1 MRWKVLMNQW
11 ESFTTIVFNW
21 VWSPPLLI
29 LISGVGIYL
38 TLVTRGIQFRYLW
51 YAHRLAFSRHDAQAE
66 GDISHFQALMTAL
79 SGTIGIGS
87 ITGVATAIAIGGPGA
102 LFWMWTAALLGMATK
117 FGEAILAI
125 KYRTVDENGEMCG
138 GPMYYIEK
146 GLNRKRLGKLFAVFG
161 VITAIAF
168 GNMVQS
174 NSIVLAIEEGWNID
188 PRWGGAV
195 LTMLVG
201 VTLVK
206 GIKSIGKVNGVLVPA
221 MAIFYILGGL
231 MILGIH
237 SDKIPAAFS
246 IIFQGAFHGKAAV
259 GGAMGTS
266 IMTAVQIGVSRSI
279 FSSEAGLGSSPV
291 IAAAAKTDSPGRQ
304 ALISMCTVFLT
315 VGIVCTITGLVVI
328 VSGIVEQADRAKEVF
343 NGSAMM
349 VRAFDSALPFGSEVV
364 SVALISFGYS
374 TILGWAY
381 CGEKYVEYLFGCRF
395 NQAFRLLYTLIVIP
409 GSMMSLCLVWNFASI
424 MNGLMTLPNLI
435 ALLALGNVVAKETRF
450 FDLQRRK
457 EIKK

>member
-1 MRWKVLMNQW
+1 MNQW
-11 ESFTTIVFNW
+11 ESFTNTVFNW

-29 LISGVGIYL
+29 LILVVGLYL
-38 TLVTRGIQFRYLW
+38 TIVTRGVQFRYLW
-51 YAHRLAFSRHDAQAE
+51 YAHKLAFTRQDDQAE

-102 LFWMWTAALLGMATK
+102 LFWMWMAALLGMATK

-138 GPMYYIEK
+138 GPMYYIERGMNWK
-146 GLNRKRLGKLFAVFG
+146 WMGRLFAIFG

-174 NSIVLAIEEGWNID
+174 NSVVLAIEEGWGVN
-188 PRWGGAV
+188 PLWAGLALMV
-195 LTMLVG
+195 LVG

-231 MILGIH
+231 IILGIH
-237 SDKIPAAFS
+237 VEKIPMAFS
-246 IIFQGAFHGKAAV
+246 VIFQSAFYGKAAV
-259 GGAMGTS
+259 GGAVGSS
-266 IMTAVQIGVSRSI
+266 IMMAIQLGVSRSI

-304 ALISMCTVFLT
+304 ALVSMCTVFLT

-328 VSGIVEQADRAKEVF
+328 VSGILGEVDTAKGMF

-349 VRAFDSALPFGSEVV
+349 LRAFDSILPFGSAIVTI
-364 SVALISFGYS
+364 ALISFGYS

-381 CGEKYVEYLFGCRF
+381 CGEKYVEYLVGCRF
-395 NQAFRLLYTLIVIP
+395 NKTFRLLYTLIVIP
-409 GSMMSLCLVWNFASI
+409 GSVMSLCVVWDFASI

-435 ALLALGNVVAKETRF
+435 ALFALGTVVAKETRF
-450 FDLQRRK
+450 FDLQHRK
-457 EIKK
+457 EIKN

>member
-1 MRWKVLMNQW
+1 MNQW
-11 ESFTTIVFNW
+11 ATFTNTVFNW

-29 LISGVGIYL
+29 LILVVGLYL
-38 TLVTRGIQFRYLW
+38 TIVTRGVQFRYLW
-51 YAHRLAFSRHDAQAE
+51 YAHKLAFTRHDDQAE

-87 ITGVATAIAIGGPGA
+87 ITGVATAIAIGGAGA
-102 LFWMWTAALLGMATK
+102 LFWMWIAAVLGMATK

-125 KYRTVDENGEMCG
+125 KYRTIDENGEMCG

-146 GLNRKRLGKLFAVFG
+146 GMNWKWMGKIFAIFG

-174 NSIVLAIEEGWNID
+174 NSIVLAIQED
-188 PRWGGAV
+188 WGISRLSAGFILMA
-195 LTMLVG
+195 LVG

-206 GIKSIGKVNGVLVPA
+206 GIKSIGKVNAILVPA

-231 MILGIH
+231 IILGIH
-237 SDKIPAAFS
+237 FEQIPMAFS
-246 IIFQGAFHGKAAV
+246 LIFKSAFYGKAAV
-259 GGAMGTS
+259 GGAVGTS
-266 IMTAVQIGVSRSI
+266 IMMAIQLGVSRSI

-304 ALISMCTVFLT
+304 ALVSMCTVFLT

-328 VSGIVEQADRAKEVF
+328 VSGVLGNVDGSNGMF

-349 VRAFDSALPFGSEVV
+349 LHAFGSILPFGGGVV
-364 SVALISFGYS
+364 TIALISFGYS

-381 CGEKYVEYLFGCRF
+381 CGEKYVEYLVGYRF
-395 NQAFRLLYTLIVIP
+395 NKTFRILYTLIVIP
-409 GSMMSLCLVWNFASI
+409 GSIMSLTVVWDFASI

-435 ALLALGNVVAKETRF
+435 ALFALGTIIAKETRF
-450 FDLQRRK
+450 FDLQHRK
-457 EIKK
+457 EVKG

>member
-1 MRWKVLMNQW
+1 MNKW
-11 ESFTTIVFNW
+11 ESFTNTVFNW

-29 LISGVGIYL
+29 LILVVGLYL
-38 TLVTRGIQFRYLW
+38 TIVTRGVQFRYLW
-51 YAHRLAFSRHDAQAE
+51 YAHKLAFTRQDDQAE

-102 LFWMWTAALLGMATK
+102 LFWMWMAALLGMATK

-138 GPMYYIEK
+138 GPMYYIERGMNWK
-146 GLNRKRLGKLFAVFG
+146 WMGRLFAIFG
-161 VITAIAF
+161 VITAVAF

-174 NSIVLAIEEGWNID
+174 NSVVLAIEEGWGVS
-188 PRWGGAV
+188 PLWAGLALMV
-195 LTMLVG
+195 LVG

-231 MILGIH
+231 IILGIH
-237 SDKIPAAFS
+237 VEKIPMAFS
-246 IIFQGAFHGKAAV
+246 VIFQSAFYGKAAV
-259 GGAMGTS
+259 GGAVGSS
-266 IMTAVQIGVSRSI
+266 IMMAIQLGVSRSI

-304 ALISMCTVFLT
+304 ALVSMCTVFLT

-328 VSGIVEQADRAKEVF
+328 VSGILGEVDTAKGMF

-349 VRAFDSALPFGSEVV
+349 LRAFDSILPFGSAIVTI
-364 SVALISFGYS
+364 ALISFGYS

-381 CGEKYVEYLFGCRF
+381 CGEKYVEYLVGCRF
-395 NQAFRLLYTLIVIP
+395 NKTFRLLYTLIVIP
-409 GSMMSLCLVWNFASI
+409 GSVMSLCIVWDFASI

-435 ALLALGNVVAKETRF
+435 ALFALGTVVAKETRF
-450 FDLQRRK
+450 FDLQHRK
-457 EIKK
+457 EIKN

>member
-1 MRWKVLMNQW
+1 MNKW
-11 ESFTTIVFNW
+11 ESFTNTVFNW

-29 LISGVGIYL
+29 LVVGLYL
-38 TLVTRGIQFRYLW
+38 TIVTRGVQFRYLW
-51 YAHRLAFSRHDAQAE
+51 YAHKLAFTRQDDQAE

-102 LFWMWTAALLGMATK
+102 LFWMWMAALLGMATK

-138 GPMYYIEK
+138 GPMYYIERGMNWK
-146 GLNRKRLGKLFAVFG
+146 WMGRLFAIFG
-161 VITAIAF
+161 VITAVAF

-174 NSIVLAIEEGWNID
+174 NSVVLAIEEGWGVS
-188 PRWGGAV
+188 PLWAGLALMV
-195 LTMLVG
+195 LVG

-231 MILGIH
+231 IILGIH
-237 SDKIPAAFS
+237 VEKIPMAFS
-246 IIFQGAFHGKAAV
+246 VIFQSAFYGKAAV
-259 GGAMGTS
+259 GGAVGSS
-266 IMTAVQIGVSRSI
+266 IMMAIQLGVSRSI

-304 ALISMCTVFLT
+304 ALVSMCTVFLT

-328 VSGIVEQADRAKEVF
+328 VSGILGEVDTAKGMF

-349 VRAFDSALPFGSEVV
+349 LRAFDSILPFGSAIVTI
-364 SVALISFGYS
+364 ALISFGYS

-381 CGEKYVEYLFGCRF
+381 CGEKYVEYLVGCRF
-395 NQAFRLLYTLIVIP
+395 NKTFRLLYTLIVIP
-409 GSMMSLCLVWNFASI
+409 GSVMSLCIVWDFASI

-435 ALLALGNVVAKETRF
+435 ALFALGTVVAKETRF
-450 FDLQRRK
+450 FDLQHRK
-457 EIKK
+457 EIKN

>member
-1 MRWKVLMNQW
+1 MNQW
-11 ESFTTIVFNW
+11 ESFTNTVFNW
-21 VWSPPLLI
+21 VWSPSLLI
-29 LISGVGIYL
+29 LILVVGLYL
-38 TLVTRGIQFRYLW
+38 TIVTRGVQFRYLW
-51 YAHRLAFSRHDAQAE
+51 YAHKLAFTRQDDQAE

-102 LFWMWTAALLGMATK
+102 LFWMWMAALLGMATK

-138 GPMYYIEK
+138 GPMYYIERGMNWK
-146 GLNRKRLGKLFAVFG
+146 WMGRLFAIFG
-161 VITAIAF
+161 VITAVAF

-174 NSIVLAIEEGWNID
+174 NSVVLAIEEGWGVS
-188 PRWGGAV
+188 PLWAGLALMV
-195 LTMLVG
+195 LVG

-231 MILGIH
+231 IILGIH
-237 SDKIPAAFS
+237 VEKIPMAFS
-246 IIFQGAFHGKAAV
+246 VIFQSAFYGKAAV
-259 GGAMGTS
+259 GGAVGSS
-266 IMTAVQIGVSRSI
+266 IMMAIQLGVSRSI

-304 ALISMCTVFLT
+304 ALVSMCTVFLT

-328 VSGIVEQADRAKEVF
+328 VSGILGEVDTAKGMF

-349 VRAFDSALPFGSEVV
+349 LRAFDSILPFGSAIVTI
-364 SVALISFGYS
+364 ALISFGYS

-381 CGEKYVEYLFGCRF
+381 CGEKYVEYLVGCRF
-395 NQAFRLLYTLIVIP
+395 NKTFRLLYTLIVIP
-409 GSMMSLCLVWNFASI
+409 GSVMSLCVVWDFASI

-435 ALLALGNVVAKETRF
+435 ALFALGTVIAKETRF
-450 FDLQRRK
+450 FDLQHRK
-457 EIKK
+457 EIKN

>member
-1 MRWKVLMNQW
+1 MNKW
-11 ESFTTIVFNW
+11 ESFTNTVFNW

-29 LISGVGIYL
+29 LILVVGLYL
-38 TLVTRGIQFRYLW
+38 TIVTRGVQFRYLW
-51 YAHRLAFSRHDAQAE
+51 YAHKLAFTRQDDQAE

-102 LFWMWTAALLGMATK
+102 LFWMWMAALLGMATK

-138 GPMYYIEK
+138 GPMYYIERGMNWK
-146 GLNRKRLGKLFAVFG
+146 WMGRLFAIFG
-161 VITAIAF
+161 VITAVAF

-174 NSIVLAIEEGWNID
+174 NSVVLAIEEGWGVS
-188 PRWGGAV
+188 PLWAGLALMV
-195 LTMLVG
+195 LVG
-201 VTLVK
+201 VTLVR

-231 MILGIH
+231 IILGIH
-237 SDKIPAAFS
+237 VEKIPMAFS
-246 IIFQGAFHGKAAV
+246 VIFQSAFYGKAAV
-259 GGAMGTS
+259 GGAVGSS
-266 IMTAVQIGVSRSI
+266 IMMAIQLGVSRSI

-304 ALISMCTVFLT
+304 ALVSMCTVFLT

-328 VSGIVEQADRAKEVF
+328 VSGILGEVDTAKGMF

-349 VRAFDSALPFGSEVV
+349 LRAFDSILPFGSAIVTI
-364 SVALISFGYS
+364 ALISFGYS

-381 CGEKYVEYLFGCRF
+381 CGEKYVEYLVGCRF
-395 NQAFRLLYTLIVIP
+395 NKTFRLLYTLIVIP
-409 GSMMSLCLVWNFASI
+409 GSVMSLCIVWDFASI

-435 ALLALGNVVAKETRF
+435 ALFALGTVVAKETRF
-450 FDLQRRK
+450 FDLQHRK
-457 EIKK
+457 EIKN

>member
-1 MRWKVLMNQW
+1 MNQW
-11 ESFTTIVFNW
+11 ESFTNTVFNW

-29 LISGVGIYL
+29 LILVVGLYL
-38 TLVTRGIQFRYLW
+38 TIVTRGVQFRYLW
-51 YAHRLAFSRHDAQAE
+51 YAHKLAFTRQDDQAE

-102 LFWMWTAALLGMATK
+102 LFWMWIAALLGMATK

-138 GPMYYIEK
+138 GPMYYIERGMNWK
-146 GLNRKRLGKLFAVFG
+146 WMGRLFAIFG
-161 VITAIAF
+161 VITAVAF

-174 NSIVLAIEEGWNID
+174 NSVVLAIEEGWGVS
-188 PRWGGAV
+188 PLWAGLALMV
-195 LTMLVG
+195 LVG

-231 MILGIH
+231 IILGIH
-237 SDKIPAAFS
+237 VEKIPMAFS
-246 IIFQGAFHGKAAV
+246 VIFQSAFYGKAAV
-259 GGAMGTS
+259 GGAVGSS
-266 IMTAVQIGVSRSI
+266 IMMAIQLGVSRSI

-304 ALISMCTVFLT
+304 ALVSMCTVFLT

-328 VSGIVEQADRAKEVF
+328 VSGILGEVDTAKGMF

-349 VRAFDSALPFGSEVV
+349 LRAFDSILPFGSAVV
-364 SVALISFGYS
+364 TIALISFGYS

-381 CGEKYVEYLFGCRF
+381 CGEKYVEYLVGCRF
-395 NQAFRLLYTLIVIP
+395 NKTFRLLYTLIVIP
-409 GSMMSLCLVWNFASI
+409 GSVMSLCVVWDFASI

-435 ALLALGNVVAKETRF
+435 ALFALGTVVAKETRF
-450 FDLQRRK
+450 FDLQHRK
-457 EIKK
+457 EIKN

>member
-1 MRWKVLMNQW
+1 MNQW
-11 ESFTTIVFNW
+11 ESFTNTVFNW

-29 LISGVGIYL
+29 LILVVGLYL
-38 TLVTRGIQFRYLW
+38 TIVTRGVQFRYLW
-51 YAHRLAFSRHDAQAE
+51 YAHKLAFTRQDDQAE

-102 LFWMWTAALLGMATK
+102 LFWMWMAALLGMATK

-138 GPMYYIEK
+138 GPMYYIERGMNWK
-146 GLNRKRLGKLFAVFG
+146 WMGRLFAIFG
-161 VITAIAF
+161 VITAVAF

-174 NSIVLAIEEGWNID
+174 NSVVLAIEEGWGVS
-188 PRWGGAV
+188 PLWAGLALMV
-195 LTMLVG
+195 LVG

-231 MILGIH
+231 IILGIH
-237 SDKIPAAFS
+237 VEKIPMAFS
-246 IIFQGAFHGKAAV
+246 VIFQSAFYGKAAV
-259 GGAMGTS
+259 GGAVGSS
-266 IMTAVQIGVSRSI
+266 IMMAIQLGVSRSI

-304 ALISMCTVFLT
+304 ALVSMCTVFLT

-328 VSGIVEQADRAKEVF
+328 VSGILGEIDTAKGMF

-349 VRAFDSALPFGSEVV
+349 LRAFDSILPFGSAIVTI
-364 SVALISFGYS
+364 ALISFGYS

-381 CGEKYVEYLFGCRF
+381 CGEKYVEYLVGCRF
-395 NQAFRLLYTLIVIP
+395 NKTFRLLYTLIVIP
-409 GSMMSLCLVWNFASI
+409 GSVMSLCVVWDFASI

-435 ALLALGNVVAKETRF
+435 ALFALGTVVAKETRF
-450 FDLQRRK
+450 FDLQHRK
-457 EIKK
+457 EIKN

>member
-1 MRWKVLMNQW
+1 MNQW
-11 ESFTTIVFNW
+11 ESFTNTVFNW

-29 LISGVGIYL
+29 LILVVGLYL
-38 TLVTRGIQFRYLW
+38 TIVTRGVQFRYLW
-51 YAHRLAFSRHDAQAE
+51 YAHKLAFTRQDDQAE

-102 LFWMWTAALLGMATK
+102 LFWMWMAALLGMATK

-138 GPMYYIEK
+138 GPMYYIERGMNWK
-146 GLNRKRLGKLFAVFG
+146 WMGRLFAIFG
-161 VITAIAF
+161 VITAVAF

-174 NSIVLAIEEGWNID
+174 NSVVLAIEEGWGVN
-188 PRWGGAV
+188 PLWAGLALMV
-195 LTMLVG
+195 LVG

-231 MILGIH
+231 IILGIH
-237 SDKIPAAFS
+237 VEKIPMAFS
-246 IIFQGAFHGKAAV
+246 VIFQSAFYGKAAV
-259 GGAMGTS
+259 GGAVGSS
-266 IMTAVQIGVSRSI
+266 IMMAIQLGVSRSI

-304 ALISMCTVFLT
+304 ALVSMCTVFLT

-328 VSGIVEQADRAKEVF
+328 VSGILGEVDTAKGMF

-349 VRAFDSALPFGSEVV
+349 LRAFDSILPFGSAIVTI
-364 SVALISFGYS
+364 ALISFGYS

-381 CGEKYVEYLFGCRF
+381 CGEKYVEYLVGCRF
-395 NQAFRLLYTLIVIP
+395 NKTFRLLYTLIVIP
-409 GSMMSLCLVWNFASI
+409 GSVMSLCVVWDFASI

-435 ALLALGNVVAKETRF
+435 ALFALGTVVAKETRF
-450 FDLQRRK
+450 FDLQHRK
-457 EIKK
+457 EIKN

>member
-1 MRWKVLMNQW
+1 MNQW
-11 ESFTTIVFNW
+11 ESFTNTVFNW

-29 LISGVGIYL
+29 LILVVGLYL
-38 TLVTRGIQFRYLW
+38 TIVTRGVQFRYLW
-51 YAHRLAFSRHDAQAE
+51 YAHKLAFTRQDDQAE

-102 LFWMWTAALLGMATK
+102 LFWMWMAALLGMATK

-138 GPMYYIEK
+138 GPMYYIERGMNWK
-146 GLNRKRLGKLFAVFG
+146 WMGRLFAIFG
-161 VITAIAF
+161 VITAVAF

-174 NSIVLAIEEGWNID
+174 NSVVLAIEEGWGVS
-188 PRWGGAV
+188 PLWAGLALMV
-195 LTMLVG
+195 LVG

-206 GIKSIGKVNGVLVPA
+206 GIKSIGKVNGVLVPV

-231 MILGIH
+231 IILGIH
-237 SDKIPAAFS
+237 VEKIPMAFS
-246 IIFQGAFHGKAAV
+246 VIFQSAFYGKAAV
-259 GGAMGTS
+259 GGAVGSS
-266 IMTAVQIGVSRSI
+266 IMMAIQLGVSRSI

-304 ALISMCTVFLT
+304 ALVSMCTVFLT

-328 VSGIVEQADRAKEVF
+328 VSGILGEVDTAKGMF

-349 VRAFDSALPFGSEVV
+349 LRAFDSILPFGSAVV
-364 SVALISFGYS
+364 TIALISFGYS

-381 CGEKYVEYLFGCRF
+381 CGEKYVEYLVGCRF
-395 NQAFRLLYTLIVIP
+395 NKTFRLLYTLIVIP
-409 GSMMSLCLVWNFASI
+409 GSVMSLCVVWDFASI

-435 ALLALGNVVAKETRF
+435 ALFALGTVVAKETRF
-450 FDLQRRK
+450 FDLQHRK
-457 EIKK
+457 EIKN